1 MPKPRPGG
9 DAGASS
15 PSLAAPMGEQELPFH
30 RSLPPNVSAAAKSQ
44 HLAPSLMLGQDGTKQ
59 PPTEPTRVGRSCC
72 TDQGCC
78 LQHSSN
84 THYIQHLSQNCAAE
98 LPASVMVTQSHPGAC
113 PFPADPRRARVMG
126 TGPARATLLPKQPQ
140 PRDISRTASPAP
152 RNKWQC
158 SSTRAPALSITAA
171 S

>member
-1 MPKPRPGG
+1 MLGHLLPPWQHLWGSKSCHFIGPSFPMSVVQPR
-9 DAGASS
+9 ASTFFQTLI
-15 PSLAAPMGEQELPFH
+15 PSLT
-30 RSLPPNVSAAAKSQ
+30 
-44 HLAPSLMLGQDGTKQ
+44 LGQDGTEQ

-84 THYIQHLSQNCAAE
+84 TYYIQHLSQNRAAE
-98 LPASVMVTQSHPGAC
+98 LLASVTVTQSHPGAC

-140 PRDISRTASPAP
+140 PRDIFQTASPAP

-158 SSTRAPALSITAA
+158 SPTHAPALSITAA